1 MVVIHGSGSVVVV
14 VVSPRRIP
22 PRARRLLVAVAVAV
36 AVAVVNVV
44 VNVVVVVAVGW
55 TDDISRYSQ
64 A

>member
-1 MVVIHGSGSVVVV
+1 MSHVIYSR
-14 VVSPRRIP
+14 P
-22 PRARRLLVAVAVAV
+22 
-36 AVAVVNVV
+36 VNVV